1 MNVTNPKY
9 IGMTQITQEQAD
21 LMIQNYTPKEKMS
34 QKIMEVMKEID
45 KDKVLDA
52 VNELENKID
61 DLSQL
66 CFLASYEVEDTL
78 HDLQLCIDKIKT
90 YVENKNE

>member
-1 MNVTNPKY
+1 MTNPKY
-9 IGMTQITQEQAD
+9 IGMPQSPPEQAD
-21 LMIQNYTPKEKMS
+21 LMIQHYTPKEKMS

-61 DLSQL
+61 DLSQQC
-66 CFLASYEVEDTL
+66 CFASYEVEDTL

>member
-52 VNELENKID
+52 VNELEIKID
-61 DLSQL
+61 DISQQ
-66 CFLASYEVEDTL
+66 CCLASYEVEDTL

-90 YVENKNE
+90 YVENKK

>member
-1 MNVTNPKY
+1 MTNPKY

-52 VNELENKID
+52 VNQLENK
-61 DLSQL
+61 LMN
-66 CFLASYEVEDTL
+66 
-78 HDLQLCIDKIKT
+78 HR
-90 YVENKNE
+90 